1 MNSLWT
7 AFSRPVLSRVSSSTG
22 AIPPTS
28 ISKIALLVATAL
40 TLGSTTAAFVGKNNQ
55 HPIKQKPRG
64 KRTDPQSWSQFSINK
79 GWRLPPFPHYPLSR
93 PQSVTCEAVSLP
105 IDDNDNCENIH
116 ALPTADE
123 LASSPDRYERINP
136 PARMNE
142 HSHAV
147 ASLLQPGKIE
157 TYEIYRNRVV
167 ASASTKE
174 IVTVVPNSSPDR
186 QNLHHRHIVTALVHF
201 GDSLDGHPGIV
212 HGGILALALDD
223 IFGFSFHA
231 IGVPMAFT
239 ANLSLDYRT
248 SLPADSSVLIHVF
261 LKKRENRK
269 LYFKADV
276 TSLDGEVLYTE
287 SSCLYIVP
295 RAYHSER
302 KVIHD

>member
-1 MNSLWT
+1 MNSVWT
-7 AFSRPVLSRVSSSTG
+7 AFSRPVLSRAKSSTG
-22 AIPPTS
+22 SIPPPS
-28 ISKIALLVATAL
+28 ISKIGLVVATAL
-40 TLGSTTAAFVGKNNQ
+40 TLGSTTAAFVGQINDY
-55 HPIKQKPRG
+55 PIKPKSRG
-64 KRTDPQSWSQFSINK
+64 KRTDAGSHFSRNTGWQVPLFPQWPMFQTPRVS
-79 GWRLPPFPHYPLSR
+79 
-93 PQSVTCEAVSLP
+93 CEALPLP
-105 IDDNDNCENIH
+105 IDDDNGNSNEKLYT
-116 ALPTADE
+116 LPKADD

-147 ASLLQPGKIE
+147 ANLLTPGKIE
-157 TYEIYRNRVV
+157 TYEIYRNRAV
-167 ASASTKE
+167 ASAASRE
-174 IVTVVPNSSPDR
+174 IVTTSPDPSTK
-186 QNLHHRHIVTALVHF
+186 LHHRQHIVTARVHF

-239 ANLSLDYRT
+239 ANLSLDYRA

-261 LKKRENRK
+261 LEKRDHRK

-276 TSLDGEVLYTE
+276 TSLDGQILYTE

-295 RAYHSER
+295 RSVWQTMEE
-302 KVIHD
+302 KM